1 MIKKIILIIVL
12 VFAISIINLKSSF
25 LQAQVIY
32 VPLENGVYSFL
43 ERQNLKGNIALND
56 EVKPFSRIYIAE
68 KLDELS
74 EGVIK
79 STNSLSLSRTELDE
93 LSFYKQEYYYEITRI
108 KSIKKETQEI
118 TNSTNES
125 TSNADN
131 DLSERWFLF
140 SHSDSMFS
148 LKLTPIAGYETSITG
163 NKSGH
168 SRWIGLSAFSNYS
181 DWFGASFDLR
191 DKGEFGDNVDREKSF
206 SAERGAWYKGAPNGI
221 EYSDVKGG
229 ITFSWDWGNV
239 ALIKDYQRWGH
250 GNFGQLILSDK
261 APSYPQ
267 IRLQLNPV
275 KWLRFYYMHG
285 WLNSLVPDSAAFYY
299 SYPGTIS
306 ERIRKSYIS
315 KYIAANMI
323 TVTPWDRID
332 ISAGNAI
339 IYSGDLRPE
348 FFIPFMF
355 YKFLDHNTGR
365 GDVGDGNGMMY
376 FDISAKYPDKFKFY
390 TSLFIDVTEIRNILD
405 GDYENTWIGFT
416 AGGKTVD
423 LLIPDLDLSV
433 EYTRLNPWVYEHKD
447 ETTTYKHIG
456 YTLGHWLGQ
465 NSDQI
470 RIQLDYQLLRG
481 LKFKLFAEQLRKG
494 GSEEIY
500 YAYSGSGAK
509 ELNFLYSPIRK
520 EKRFG
525 IDISYEYMH
534 DLSARFSYVYSDIT
548 DESERQPLFLI
559 GSKNILSFALFYGL

>member
-1 MIKKIILIIVL
+1 MLFSYIIFILLIIGYQSSV
-12 VFAISIINLKSSF
+12 II
-25 LQAQVIY
+25 AQVVN
-32 VPLENGVYSFL
+32 VPLENSVYNFL
-43 ERQNLKGNIALND
+43 ERQNLKGNISLND
-56 EVKPFSRIYIAE
+56 EVKPYPRVYIAE
-68 KLDELS
+68 KLVEIRKIAINS
-74 EGVIK
+74 GSK
-79 STNSLSLSRTELDE
+79 NSLSKVDLDE
-93 LSFYKQEYYYEITRI
+93 LKFYEQEYFYEISKI
-108 KSIKKETQEI
+108 KNRKNEADINRDKINLLNQTEGNDIK
-118 TNSTNES
+118 
-125 TSNADN
+125 
-131 DLSERWFLF
+131 ERWFLF
-140 SHSDSMFS
+140 SYADSLFN
-148 LKLTPIAGYETSITG
+148 LKISPIAGYETSFAG
-163 NKSGH
+163 NKNGH
-168 SRWIGLSAFSNYS
+168 ARWVGLSAFSTYS

-206 SAERGAWYKGAPNGI
+206 SAIRGAWYKGAPNGI
-221 EYSDVKGG
+221 EYSDVKGS
-229 ITFSWDWGNV
+229 IAFNWEWGNLSL
-239 ALIKDYQRWGH
+239 AKDYQRWGH
-250 GNFGQLILSDK
+250 GNFGQLIISDK

-323 TVTPWDRID
+323 TVTPWKKID

-355 YKFLDHNTGR
+355 YKFLDHNSGR

-376 FDISAKYPDKFKFY
+376 FDISAKYPDNFKFY
-390 TSLFIDVTEIRNILD
+390 TTLFIDVTEIRNILD

-423 LLIPDLDLSV
+423 LLIPNLDLSI

-447 ETTTYKHIG
+447 ETTNYKHID

-470 RIQLDYQLLRG
+470 RVQFDYQLIRG
-481 LKFKLFAEQLRKG
+481 LRFKLFAEQLRKG

-500 YAYSGSGAK
+500 YAYNGSGKK
-509 ELNFLYSPIRK
+509 ELNFLFSPVRK
-520 EKRFG
+520 ERRIG

-534 DLSARFSYVYSDIT
+534 DLSARFSYVYSNIT
-548 DESERQPLFLI
+548 DESERPPLFLI
-559 GSKNILSFALFYGL
+559 GSNNIVSFALYYSL